1 MSFEIPGLKI
11 SLVSSGDM
19 SSHQYKAVRA
29 STTNAV
35 DGCVLVAARGARATG
50 VYQHN
55 STTAEAGQVMLMGV
69 TKMQAGDSSGMENAI
84 AVGAPVMASS
94 VGAAVPST
102 DTRDARIGFALEP
115 LATGSTGIIAVF
127 LCLSATSTA

>member
-1 MSFEIPGLKI
+1 MSYEIPGLNI

-35 DGCVLVAARGARATG
+35 DGCVLLSARGTRATG

-55 STTAEAGQVMLMGV
+55 STTSEAGKVMVLGV
-69 TKMQAGDSSGMENAI
+69 TKMQAGDSSGMESAI

-102 DTRDARIGFALEP
+102 DTSDARIGFALEP
-115 LATGSTGIIAVF
+115 LGTGSTGIIAVL